1 MTQWKRDRMAK
12 QQPINLN
19 QLSSYHQQARVAQ
32 YLKQLGDMSIRAQ
45 ELTGMAQLVAHF
57 PVGLPAWQAVYVDY
71 AVPPISKEFD
81 MLFIN
86 AEGHIINIELKSDV
100 HYDIEKIHKQLRNNR
115 YYLTQTSPN
124 FAIFTYNSDLD
135 RIYHLTDQ
143 DTLDVID
150 LQDKRWQTSVF
161 YQAVMGFNSVAVA
174 DLDDVLRVA
183 DYLVSPFTQLA
194 RFLKGQYL
202 LMQLQQQLQAELL
215 ATSTPGIYAVK
226 AATSVGQTLMIYDT
240 VKILREQG
248 QQVLLV
254 HIGALKSVQTTLRW
268 QYGWHILP
276 ERRFFKKLKRQR
288 LQPYDVVII
297 TDTQKLSIR
306 HVNSLRRYFATR
318 HTRVLLIGDPNQQSK
333 ATISNHDY
341 FATLTHAFGEKHLI
355 KLSDEF

>member
-1 MTQWKRDRMAK
+1 MTQWKRDRMVK

-19 QLSSYHQQARVAQ
+19 QLSGYHQQAQVAQ
-32 YLKQLGDMSIRAQ
+32 YLKQLGHATIRMQ
-45 ELTGMAQLVAHF
+45 ELAGITRLVAHF
-57 PVGLPAWQAVYVDY
+57 PVVLPAWQAVYVDY

-81 MLFIN
+81 MLLIN

-115 YYLTQTSPN
+115 YYLTQVSQHV
-124 FAIFTYNSDLD
+124 ALFTYNSDLD
-135 RIYHLTDQ
+135 CIYHLTDQ

-150 LQDKRWQTSVF
+150 LQNERWQTSVF

-202 LMQLQQQLQAELL
+202 LMQPQQQLQAELL

-240 VKILREQG
+240 VKMLREQG
-248 QQVLLV
+248 QVLLV
-254 HIGALKSVQTTLRW
+254 HIGALKSAQATLRR

-276 ERRFFKKLKRQR
+276 ERQFFKKIKRQR
-288 LQPYDVVII
+288 LQSYDVVII
-297 TDTQKLSIR
+297 TDAQKLSVR
-306 HVNSLRRYFATR
+306 HVNSLRGYFAAR

-333 ATISNHDY
+333 ATISNRDY

-355 KLSDEF
+355 KLSDEL

>member
-1 MTQWKRDRMAK
+1 MAK

-19 QLSSYHQQARVAQ
+19 QLSSYHQQAQAAQ
-32 YLKQLGDMSIRAQ
+32 YLKQLGDTTIRTQ

-57 PVGLPAWQAVYVDY
+57 PATLPAWQAVYVDY

-81 MLFIN
+81 MLVIN

-115 YYLTQTSPN
+115 YYLTQASPHVDL
-124 FAIFTYNSDLD
+124 FTYNSDLD
-135 RIYHLTDQ
+135 RIYYLTDQ

-150 LQDKRWQTSVF
+150 LQDERWQTSVF
-161 YQAVMGFNSVAVA
+161 YQTVMGFKSVAVA
-174 DLDDVLRVA
+174 DLDNVLRVA

-202 LMQLQQQLQAELL
+202 LMQPQQQLQAELL
-215 ATSTPGIYAVK
+215 ATPAPGIYAMK

-240 VKILREQG
+240 VRLLREQG
-248 QQVLLV
+248 QVLLV
-254 HIGALKSVQTTLRW
+254 HIGALKSVQATLRR

-276 ERRFFKKLKRQR
+276 ERQFFKKLKRQR

-297 TDTQKLSIR
+297 TDAQKLSIR
-306 HVNSLRRYFATR
+306 HVNSLRRYFAAR
-318 HTRVLLIGDPNQQSK
+318 HTRVFLIGDPNQQSK
-333 ATISNHDY
+333 ATISNRDY
-341 FATLTHAFGEKHLI
+341 FATLTHAFGQQHLI

>member
-19 QLSSYHQQARVAQ
+19 QLSSYHQQAQTAQ
-32 YLKQLGDMSIRAQ
+32 YLKQLGNTTIRTQ

-57 PVGLPAWQAVYVDY
+57 PAELPAWQAVYVDY

-115 YYLTQTSPN
+115 YYLTQASPHV
-124 FAIFTYNSDLD
+124 ALFTYNSDLD

-143 DTLDVID
+143 NTLDVID
-150 LQDKRWQTSVF
+150 LQDECWQTSVF
-161 YQAVMGFNSVAVA
+161 YQAVMVFKSVAVA
-174 DLDDVLRVA
+174 DLDNVLRVG

-194 RFLKGQYL
+194 RFLKEQYL
-202 LMQLQQQLQAELL
+202 LMQPQQQLQAELL
-215 ATSTPGIYAVK
+215 ATPTPGIYAVK

-248 QQVLLV
+248 RVLLV
-254 HIGALKSVQTTLRW
+254 HIGALKSTQATLRR

-276 ERRFFKKLKRQR
+276 ERQFFKKVKRQR
-288 LQPYDVVII
+288 LQPYDVVIV
-297 TDTQKLSIR
+297 TDAQKLSIR
-306 HVNSLRRYFATR
+306 HVNSLRRYFAAR
-318 HTRVLLIGDPNQQSK
+318 HTRVFLIGDPNQQSK
-333 ATISNHDY
+333 ATISNRDY
-341 FATLTHAFGEKHLI
+341 FATSTHAFGQQHLI
-355 KLSDEF
+355 KLSDEL

>member
-1 MTQWKRDRMAK
+1 MAK
-12 QQPINLN
+12 QQPINLT
-19 QLSSYHQQARVAQ
+19 QLSSYHQQEQAAQ
-32 YLKQLGDMSIRAQ
+32 YLKQLWHTTIRMQ

-81 MLFIN
+81 MLLLN

-115 YYLTQTSPN
+115 YYLSHASQHVGL
-124 FAIFTYNSDLD
+124 FTYNSDLD
-135 RIYHLTDQ
+135 CIYHLTDQ

-150 LQDKRWQTSVF
+150 LQDDTWRTSAF
-161 YQAVMGFNSVAVA
+161 FQAMIGFQSVAVA

-202 LMQLQQQLQAELL
+202 LMQPQQQLQAELL
-215 ATSTPGIYAVK
+215 AIPTPGIYAVK
-226 AATSVGQTLMIYDT
+226 AAASVGQTLMTYDT
-240 VKILREQG
+240 MKILRKQG
-248 QQVLLV
+248 QVLMV
-254 HIGALKSVQTTLRW
+254 HIGSLKAAQATLRR

-297 TDTQKLSIR
+297 TDAQKLSIR
-306 HVNSLRRYFATR
+306 HVNNLSRYFATR
-318 HTRVLLIGDPNQQSK
+318 HTWVLLIGDPNQQSK

-341 FATLTHAFGEKHLI
+341 FATLTFEQQHLI
-355 KLSDEF
+355 KLSDEL

>member
-19 QLSSYHQQARVAQ
+19 QLSSYHQQEQAVQ
-32 YLKQLGDMSIRAQ
+32 YLKQLGDTTIRTQ

-57 PVGLPAWQAVYVDY
+57 PATLPVWQSVYVDY

-115 YYLTQTSPN
+115 YYLTQVSQHVDL
-124 FAIFTYNSDLD
+124 FTYNSDLD
-135 RIYHLTDQ
+135 RVYHLTDQ

-150 LQDKRWQTSVF
+150 LQDASWQTSVF
-161 YQAVMGFNSVAVA
+161 YQAVMGFKSVTVA

-183 DYLVSPFTQLA
+183 NYLVSPFTQLA
-194 RFLKGQYL
+194 CFLKGQYL
-202 LMQLQQQLQAELL
+202 LMQPQQQLQAELL
-215 ATSTPGIYAVK
+215 ATPTPGIYAVK

-248 QQVLLV
+248 QVLLV
-254 HIGALKSVQTTLRW
+254 HIGSLKSVQAMMRR

-276 ERRFFKKLKRQR
+276 ERQFFKKLKRQR

-297 TDTQKLSIR
+297 TDAQKLSIR
-306 HVNSLRRYFATR
+306 HVNSLRRYFAAR

-333 ATISNHDY
+333 ATISNRDY
-341 FATLTHAFGEKHLI
+341 FATITHAFGQQHLI

>member
-1 MTQWKRDRMAK
+1 MAK

-19 QLSSYHQQARVAQ
+19 QLSSYHQQAQTAQ
-32 YLKQLGDMSIRAQ
+32 YLKQLGNTTIRAQ

-57 PVGLPAWQAVYVDY
+57 PAALPAWQSVYVDY

-115 YYLTQTSPN
+115 YYLTQTSQHVDL
-124 FAIFTYNSDLD
+124 FTYNSDLD

-150 LQDKRWQTSVF
+150 LQDERWQTSVF
-161 YQAVMGFNSVAVA
+161 YQAMNGFQSVAVA

-183 DYLVSPFTQLA
+183 DYLVLPFTQLV

-202 LMQLQQQLQAELL
+202 LMQPQQQLQAELL
-215 ATSTPGIYAVK
+215 ATPAPGIYAMK

-240 VKILREQG
+240 VRILREQG
-248 QQVLLV
+248 QVLLV
-254 HIGALKSVQTTLRW
+254 HIGALKSAQATLRR

-276 ERRFFKKLKRQR
+276 ERQFFKKVKRQR
-288 LQPYDVVII
+288 LQPYDVVIV
-297 TDTQKLSIR
+297 TDAQKLSIR
-306 HVNSLRRYFATR
+306 HVNSLRRYFAAR
-318 HTRVLLIGDPNQQSK
+318 HTRVFLIGDPNQQSK
-333 ATISNHDY
+333 ATISNRDY
-341 FATLTHAFGEKHLI
+341 FATLIHSFGQQHLI
-355 KLSDEF
+355 KLSDEL

>member
-1 MTQWKRDRMAK
+1 MAK

-19 QLSSYHQQARVAQ
+19 QLSSYHQQEQAAQ
-32 YLKQLGDMSIRAQ
+32 YLKQLGHTTIRMQ
-45 ELTGMAQLVAHF
+45 ELTGITRLVVHF
-57 PVGLPAWQAVYVDY
+57 PATLPAWQAVYVDY

-81 MLFIN
+81 MLVIN

-100 HYDIEKIHKQLRNNR
+100 HYDIKKIHKQLRNNR
-115 YYLTQTSPN
+115 YYLTQVSQHVDL
-124 FAIFTYNSDLD
+124 FTYNSDLN

-150 LQDKRWQTSVF
+150 IQDECWQTSTF
-161 YQAVMGFNSVAVA
+161 YQAVMGFKSVAVA

-202 LMQLQQQLQAELL
+202 LMQPQQQLQAELL
-215 ATSTPGIYAVK
+215 ATPTPGIYAVK

-248 QQVLLV
+248 QVLLV
-254 HIGALKSVQTTLRW
+254 HIGSLKSAQATLRR

-276 ERRFFKKLKRQR
+276 ERQFFKKIKRQR

-297 TDTQKLSIR
+297 TDAQKLSIR
-306 HVNSLRRYFATR
+306 HVNSLRRYFAAR

-341 FATLTHAFGEKHLI
+341 FATLTHAFGQQHLI
-355 KLSDEF
+355 KLSDEL

>member
-1 MTQWKRDRMAK
+1 MAK

-19 QLSSYHQQARVAQ
+19 QLSSYHQQAQTAQ
-32 YLKQLGDMSIRAQ
+32 YLKQLGNTTIRTQ

-57 PVGLPAWQAVYVDY
+57 PAELPAWQAVYVDY

-115 YYLTQTSPN
+115 YYLTQASPHV
-124 FAIFTYNSDLD
+124 ALFTYNSDLD

-143 DTLDVID
+143 NTLDVID
-150 LQDKRWQTSVF
+150 LQDECWQTSVF
-161 YQAVMGFNSVAVA
+161 YQAVMVFKSVAVA
-174 DLDDVLRVA
+174 DLDNVLRVG

-194 RFLKGQYL
+194 RFLKEQYL
-202 LMQLQQQLQAELL
+202 LMQPQQQLQAELL
-215 ATSTPGIYAVK
+215 ATPTPGIYAVK

-248 QQVLLV
+248 RVLLV
-254 HIGALKSVQTTLRW
+254 HIGALKSTQATLRR

-276 ERRFFKKLKRQR
+276 ERQFFKKVKRQR
-288 LQPYDVVII
+288 LQPYDVVIV
-297 TDTQKLSIR
+297 TDAQKLSIR
-306 HVNSLRRYFATR
+306 HVNSLRRYFAAR
-318 HTRVLLIGDPNQQSK
+318 HTRVFLIGDPNQQSK
-333 ATISNHDY
+333 ATISNRDY
-341 FATLTHAFGEKHLI
+341 FATLTHAFGQQHLI
-355 KLSDEF
+355 KLSDEL

>member
-1 MTQWKRDRMAK
+1 MAK

-19 QLSSYHQQARVAQ
+19 QLSGYHQQAQVAQ
-32 YLKQLGDMSIRAQ
+32 YLKQLGHTTIRMQ

-57 PVGLPAWQAVYVDY
+57 PTGLPAWQAVYVDY

-81 MLFIN
+81 ILFIN

-115 YYLTQTSPN
+115 YYLMQASQHVDL
-124 FAIFTYNSDLD
+124 FTYNSDLD

-150 LQDKRWQTSVF
+150 LQDGCWQTSVF
-161 YQAVMGFNSVAVA
+161 YQVVMGFKSVAVD
-174 DLDDVLRVA
+174 DLDDVLRVG

-202 LMQLQQQLQAELL
+202 LMQPQQQLQAELL
-215 ATSTPGIYAVK
+215 ATPTPGIYAVK

-240 VKILREQG
+240 VKMLREQG
-248 QQVLLV
+248 QVLLV
-254 HIGALKSVQTTLRW
+254 HIGALKSAQATLRR

-276 ERRFFKKLKRQR
+276 ERQFFKKLKRQR
-288 LQPYDVVII
+288 LQPYDVVIV
-297 TDTQKLSIR
+297 TDAQKLSIR
-306 HVNSLRRYFATR
+306 HVNSLRRYFAAR

-333 ATISNHDY
+333 VTISNRDY
-341 FATLTHAFGEKHLI
+341 FATLTHAFGPQHLI
-355 KLSDEF
+355 KLSDEL

>member
-1 MTQWKRDRMAK
+1 MEKRQDGK

-19 QLSSYHQQARVAQ
+19 QLSSYHQQEQAAQ
-32 YLKQLGDMSIRAQ
+32 YLKQLGDTTIRTQ
-45 ELTGMAQLVAHF
+45 ELTGITRLVAHF
-57 PVGLPAWQAVYVDY
+57 PAELPAWQAVYVDY
-71 AVPPISKEFD
+71 DYAVSPISKEFD

-86 AEGHIINIELKSDV
+86 VEGHIINIELKSDV

-115 YYLTQTSPN
+115 YYLTQAN
-124 FAIFTYNSDLD
+124 QHVDLFTYNSDLD

-150 LQDKRWQTSVF
+150 LQDDTWRTSAF
-161 YQAVMGFNSVAVA
+161 FQAMIGFQSVAVA
-174 DLDDVLRVA
+174 DLDDVLRVG

-202 LMQLQQQLQAELL
+202 LMQPQQQLQAELL

-248 QQVLLV
+248 RVLLV
-254 HIGALKSVQTTLRW
+254 HIDALKSAQATLRR

-276 ERRFFKKLKRQR
+276 ERHFFKKLKRQR

-297 TDTQKLSIR
+297 TDAQKLSIR
-306 HVNSLRRYFATR
+306 HVNSLRRYFAAC
-318 HTRVLLIGDPNQQSK
+318 HTRVLIIGDPNQQSK
-333 ATISNHDY
+333 ATISSRDY
-341 FATLTHAFGEKHLI
+341 FATLTFGQQHLI
-355 KLSDEF
+355 KLSDEL

>member
-19 QLSSYHQQARVAQ
+19 QLSSYHQQAQTAQ
-32 YLKQLGDMSIRAQ
+32 YLKQLGNTTIRTQ

-57 PVGLPAWQAVYVDY
+57 PAELPAWQAVYVDY

-115 YYLTQTSPN
+115 YYLTQASPHV
-124 FAIFTYNSDLD
+124 ALFTYNSDLD

-143 DTLDVID
+143 NTLDVID
-150 LQDKRWQTSVF
+150 LQDECWQTSVF
-161 YQAVMGFNSVAVA
+161 YQAVMVFKSVAVA
-174 DLDDVLRVA
+174 DLDNVLRVG

-194 RFLKGQYL
+194 RFLKEQYL
-202 LMQLQQQLQAELL
+202 LMQPQQQLQAELL
-215 ATSTPGIYAVK
+215 ATPTPGIYAVK

-248 QQVLLV
+248 RVLLV
-254 HIGALKSVQTTLRW
+254 HIGALKSTQATLRR

-276 ERRFFKKLKRQR
+276 ERQFFKKVKRQR
-288 LQPYDVVII
+288 LQPYDVVIV
-297 TDTQKLSIR
+297 TDAQKLSIR
-306 HVNSLRRYFATR
+306 HVNSLRRYFAAR
-318 HTRVLLIGDPNQQSK
+318 HTRVFLIGDPNQQSK
-333 ATISNHDY
+333 ATISNRDY
-341 FATLTHAFGEKHLI
+341 FATLTHAFGQQHLI
-355 KLSDEF
+355 KLSDEL

>member
-19 QLSSYHQQARVAQ
+19 QLSSYHQQAQTAQ
-32 YLKQLGDMSIRAQ
+32 YLKQLGDTTIRAQ

-57 PVGLPAWQAVYVDY
+57 PAALPAWQSVYVDY

-115 YYLTQTSPN
+115 YYLTQASQRV
-124 FAIFTYNSDLD
+124 ALFTYNSDLD

-150 LQDKRWQTSVF
+150 LQDERWRTSTF
-161 YQAVMGFNSVAVA
+161 YQAVMGFKSVAVA
-174 DLDDVLRVA
+174 DLDDVLRVG

-202 LMQLQQQLQAELL
+202 LMQPQQQLQAELL
-215 ATSTPGIYAVK
+215 VTPTPGIYAVK

-240 VKILREQG
+240 VKMLREQG
-248 QQVLLV
+248 QVLLV
-254 HIGALKSVQTTLRW
+254 HIGALKSAQATLRR

-276 ERRFFKKLKRQR
+276 ERQFFKKLKRQR
-288 LQPYDVVII
+288 LQPYDVVVI
-297 TDTQKLSIR
+297 TDAQKLSIR
-306 HVNSLRRYFATR
+306 HVNSLNRYFAAR
-318 HTRVLLIGDPNQQSK
+318 HTQVFLIGDPNQQSK

-341 FATLTHAFGEKHLI
+341 FATLTFGQQHLI
-355 KLSDEF
+355 KLSDEL

>member
-1 MTQWKRDRMAK
+1 MAK

-19 QLSSYHQQARVAQ
+19 QLSSYHQQAQVVQ
-32 YLKQLGDMSIRAQ
+32 YLKQLGDTTIRAQ
-45 ELTGMAQLVAHF
+45 ELIGMVQLVAHF
-57 PVGLPAWQAVYVDY
+57 PDRLPAWQAVYVDY
-71 AVPPISKEFD
+71 AVPSISKEFD

-100 HYDIEKIHKQLRNNR
+100 HYDIKKIHKQLRNNR
-115 YYLTQTSPN
+115 YYLTQASQHV
-124 FAIFTYNSDLD
+124 ALFTYNSDLD

-150 LQDKRWQTSVF
+150 LQDERWQTSVF
-161 YQAVMGFNSVAVA
+161 YRAVMGFKSVAVA
-174 DLDDVLRVA
+174 DLDDVLRVG

-194 RFLKGQYL
+194 RFLKRQYL
-202 LMQLQQQLQAELL
+202 LMQPQQQLQAELL
-215 ATSTPGIYAVK
+215 ATPTPGIYAVK

-248 QQVLLV
+248 QVLLV
-254 HIGALKSVQTTLRW
+254 HIGSLKAAQATLRR

-276 ERRFFKKLKRQR
+276 ERQFFKKIKRQR

-297 TDTQKLSIR
+297 TDAQKLSIR
-306 HVNSLRRYFATR
+306 HVNSLRRYFAAR

-333 ATISNHDY
+333 ATISNRDY
-341 FATLTHAFGEKHLI
+341 FATLTHVFGQQHLI

>member
-1 MTQWKRDRMAK
+1 MAK
-12 QQPINLN
+12 QQAINLT
-19 QLSSYHQQARVAQ
+19 QLSASYQQAQASE
-32 YLKQLGDMSIRAQ
+32 YLEQLGHTMIREQ
-45 ELTGMAQLVAHF
+45 ELMGITRLVAHF
-57 PVGLPAWQAVYVDY
+57 PAALPAWQAAYVDY

-100 HYDIEKIHKQLRNNR
+100 HYDIEKIRKQLRNNR
-115 YYLTQTSPN
+115 FYLTQASQHV
-124 FAIFTYNSDLD
+124 ALFTYNSDLD

-150 LQDKRWQTSVF
+150 LQDERWQTSVF
-161 YQAVMGFNSVAVA
+161 YQLVMGFKSVAVA

-202 LMQLQQQLQAELL
+202 LMQPQQQLQTELL
-215 ATSTPGIYAVK
+215 ATPTPGIYAVK

-240 VKILREQG
+240 VKSLREQG
-248 QQVLLV
+248 QVLLV
-254 HIGALKSVQTTLRW
+254 HIGSLKAAQATLRR

-276 ERRFFKKLKRQR
+276 ERQFFKKLKRQR
-288 LQPYDVVII
+288 LQPYDVVIVAEA
-297 TDTQKLSIR
+297 QKLSIR

-318 HTRVLLIGDPNQQSK
+318 HSRSCLLAIPTSRVKRPSVIINILPRSRLANN
-333 ATISNHDY
+333 ISSSCLMNCKI
-341 FATLTHAFGEKHLI
+341 LRL
-355 KLSDEF
+355 

>member
-1 MTQWKRDRMAK
+1 MAK

-19 QLSSYHQQARVAQ
+19 QLSSYHQQAQTAQ
-32 YLKQLGDMSIRAQ
+32 YLKQLGDTTIRAQ

-57 PVGLPAWQAVYVDY
+57 PAGLLAWQAVYVDY

-81 MLFIN
+81 MLLLN

-100 HYDIEKIHKQLRNNR
+100 HYGIEKIHKQLRNNR
-115 YYLTQTSPN
+115 YYLSQASQHV
-124 FAIFTYNSDLD
+124 ALFTYNSDLD
-135 RIYHLTDQ
+135 YIYHLTDQ

-150 LQDKRWQTSVF
+150 LQDEHWQISVF
-161 YQAVMGFNSVAVA
+161 FQALSGFQSVVVA

-183 DYLVSPFTQLA
+183 DYLVSPFTQLV

-202 LMQLQQQLQAELL
+202 LMQPQQQLQTELL
-215 ATSTPGIYAVK
+215 ATPTPGIYAVK

-240 VKILREQG
+240 VKSLREQG
-248 QQVLLV
+248 QVLLV
-254 HIGALKSVQTTLRW
+254 HIGSLKAAQATLRR

-276 ERRFFKKLKRQR
+276 ERQFFKKLKRQR

-297 TDTQKLSIR
+297 TDAQKLSIR
-306 HVNSLRRYFATR
+306 HVNSLRRYFAAR

-341 FATLTHAFGEKHLI
+341 FATLTFGQQHLI
-355 KLSDEF
+355 KLSDEL

>member
-1 MTQWKRDRMAK
+1 MTKWKRDRMTK
-12 QQPINLN
+12 QQAINLT
-19 QLSSYHQQARVAQ
+19 QLSASYQQAQASE
-32 YLKQLGDMSIRAQ
+32 YLDQLAHNMIREQ
-45 ELTGMAQLVAHF
+45 ELMGLTRLVAHF
-57 PVGLPAWQAVYVDY
+57 PVALSAWQAVYVDY

-100 HYDIEKIHKQLRNNR
+100 HYDIEKIHKQLSNNR
-115 YYLTQTSPN
+115 YYLTQASPHV
-124 FAIFTYNSDLD
+124 ALFTYNSDLD

-143 DTLDVID
+143 DTLDVTD

-161 YQAVMGFNSVAVA
+161 YQAVRGFKSVAVA
-174 DLDDVLRVA
+174 NLDDVLRVT

-202 LMQLQQQLQAELL
+202 LMQPQQQLQAELL
-215 ATSTPGIYAVK
+215 ATSTSGIYAVK

-254 HIGALKSVQTTLRW
+254 HIGALKSAQATLRL

-276 ERRFFKKLKRQR
+276 ERQFFKKLKRQR
-288 LQPYDVVII
+288 LQSYDVVII
-297 TDTQKLSIR
+297 ADAQKLSIR
-306 HVNSLRRYFATR
+306 HVNSLRRYFAAR
-318 HTRVLLIGDPNQQSK
+318 YTRVLVIGDPNQQSK
-333 ATISNHDY
+333 ATISNRDY
-341 FATLTHAFGEKHLI
+341 FATLTHAFGQQHLI
-355 KLSDEF
+355 KLSDEL

>member
-12 QQPINLN
+12 QQPINLT
-19 QLSSYHQQARVAQ
+19 QLSGYHQQEQATQ
-32 YLKQLGDMSIRAQ
+32 YLKQLGHTTIRMQ
-45 ELTGMAQLVAHF
+45 ELTGITRLVAHF
-57 PVGLPAWQAVYVDY
+57 PAGLPSWQAVYVDY

-100 HYDIEKIHKQLRNNR
+100 HYDIKKIHKQLRNNR
-115 YYLTQTSPN
+115 YYLTQVSQHVDL
-124 FAIFTYNSDLD
+124 FTYNSDLD
-135 RIYHLTDQ
+135 RIYHLIDQ

-174 DLDDVLRVA
+174 DLDDVLRVG

-202 LMQLQQQLQAELL
+202 LMQPQQQLQAELL
-215 ATSTPGIYAVK
+215 ATPTPGIYAVK

-248 QQVLLV
+248 QVLLV
-254 HIGALKSVQTTLRW
+254 HIGSLKSAQATLRR
-268 QYGWHILP
+268 QHGWHILP
-276 ERRFFKKLKRQR
+276 ERQFFKKLKRQR

-297 TDTQKLSIR
+297 TDAQKLSIR
-306 HVNSLRRYFATR
+306 HVNSLSRYFATR

-341 FATLTHAFGEKHLI
+341 FATFTFGQQHLI
-355 KLSDEF
+355 KLSDEL

>member
-1 MTQWKRDRMAK
+1 MTHWKRDRMAK

-19 QLSSYHQQARVAQ
+19 QLSGYHQQEQAAQ
-32 YLKQLGDMSIRAQ
+32 YLKQLGHTTIRMQ

-57 PVGLPAWQAVYVDY
+57 PAMLPAWQAVYVDY

-115 YYLTQTSPN
+115 YYLTQASPHV
-124 FAIFTYNSDLD
+124 ALFTYNSDLD
-135 RIYHLTDQ
+135 RIYYLTDQ

-150 LQDKRWQTSVF
+150 LQDERWQTSVF
-161 YQAVMGFNSVAVA
+161 YQAVIGFKSVAVA

-202 LMQLQQQLQAELL
+202 LMQPQQQLQAELL
-215 ATSTPGIYAVK
+215 ATPTPGIYAVK
-226 AATSVGQTLMIYDT
+226 VATSVGQTLMIYDT
-240 VKILREQG
+240 VKMLREQG
-248 QQVLLV
+248 QVLLV
-254 HIGALKSVQTTLRW
+254 HIGALKSTQATLRR

-276 ERRFFKKLKRQR
+276 ERQFFKKLKRQR

-297 TDTQKLSIR
+297 TDAQKLSIR

-341 FATLTHAFGEKHLI
+341 FATLTFGQQHLI
-355 KLSDEF
+355 KLSDEL

>member
-1 MTQWKRDRMAK
+1 MAK
-12 QQPINLN
+12 QQAINLN
-19 QLSSYHQQARVAQ
+19 QLSSYYQQAQVAQ
-32 YLKQLGDMSIRAQ
+32 YFKQSGNISIRAQ

-57 PVGLPAWQAVYVDY
+57 PTVLPAWQAVYVDY

-115 YYLTQTSPN
+115 YYLTQASPHV
-124 FAIFTYNSDLD
+124 ALFTYNSDLD

-150 LQDKRWQTSVF
+150 LQDEVWQTSVF
-161 YQAVMGFNSVAVA
+161 YQAVMGFKSIAVA
-174 DLDDVLRVA
+174 DLDDVLRVG
-183 DYLVSPFTQLA
+183 DYLVSPFIQLA

-202 LMQLQQQLQAELL
+202 LMQPQQQLQAELL
-215 ATSTPGIYAVK
+215 VTPTPGIYAVK

-248 QQVLLV
+248 QVLMV
-254 HIGALKSVQTTLRW
+254 HIGSLKAAQATLRR

-276 ERRFFKKLKRQR
+276 ERQFFKKLKRQR
-288 LQPYDVVII
+288 LQHYDVVII
-297 TDTQKLSIR
+297 ADAQKLSIR

-333 ATISNHDY
+333 ATISNHQY
-341 FATLTHAFGEKHLI
+341 FATLTFGQRHLI
-355 KLSDEF
+355 KLSDEL

>member
-1 MTQWKRDRMAK
+1 MTKWKRDRMAK

-19 QLSSYHQQARVAQ
+19 QLSGYHRQEQAAQ
-32 YLKQLGDMSIRAQ
+32 YLKQLGYTTIRMQ
-45 ELTGMAQLVAHF
+45 ELTGITRLVAHF
-57 PVGLPAWQAVYVDY
+57 PATLPAWQAVYVDY

-115 YYLTQTSPN
+115 YYLTQVSQHVDL
-124 FAIFTYNSDLD
+124 FTYNSDLD

-143 DTLDVID
+143 DTLEVID
-150 LQDKRWQTSVF
+150 LQDDTWRTSVF
-161 YQAVMGFNSVAVA
+161 YQVVMGFKSVAVA
-174 DLDDVLRVA
+174 DLDNVLRVA

-202 LMQLQQQLQAELL
+202 LMQPQQQLQAELL
-215 ATSTPGIYAVK
+215 ATPTPGIYAVK
-226 AATSVGQTLMIYDT
+226 AATSVGQTLMIYDM
-240 VKILREQG
+240 VKMLREQG
-248 QQVLLV
+248 QVLLV
-254 HIGALKSVQTTLRW
+254 HIGALKSVQATLRR

-276 ERRFFKKLKRQR
+276 ERQFFKKLKRQR

-297 TDTQKLSIR
+297 TDAQKLSIR
-306 HVNSLRRYFATR
+306 HVNSLRRYFAAR

-333 ATISNHDY
+333 ATISNRDY
-341 FATLTHAFGEKHLI
+341 FATLTHVFGQQHLI
-355 KLSDEF
+355 KLSDEL